1 MAPRF
6 YVDTDFSV
14 DSDIILPTK
23 PAHHASRVL
32 RMRTGDEAV
41 LFNGRG
47 EEASVTMT
55 FTSEATSAHIHAVKV
70 ETLEHHVEMT
80 LIQSL
85 VSQEKL
91 DWILEKATELGVD
104 HVIVVTAER
113 CVTKLDEKRLAKRLE
128 QWKNTTISAC
138 EQCGRLRFPTVAW
151 MPNLKEAFGQCETA
165 QKIILAPAATL
176 KVRLDQT
183 DSVTFAVGPEGGFS
197 EKEIELA
204 QSFGFECMLLG
215 PRVLRTET
223 AGLVALS
230 VAQWAIG
237 DFQ

>member
-6 YVDTDFSV
+6 YVDTEFAI
-14 DSDIILPTK
+14 DSDIILPAK

-55 FTSEATSAHIHAVKV
+55 FTSEATTAHIHAIKT
-70 ETLEHHVEMT
+70 ESQENHVSMT

-104 HVIVVTAER
+104 RVVVVPAER
-113 CVTKLDEKRLAKRLE
+113 SVTKLDEKRLQKRLE

-138 EQCGRLRFPTVAW
+138 EQCGRLRFPIVDW
-151 MPNLKEAFGQCETA
+151 MPNLKEAFGQCDSA
-165 QKIILAPAATL
+165 QKIILAPAATM
-176 KVRLDQT
+176 KVRMDKTQSL
-183 DSVTFAVGPEGGFS
+183 TFAVGPEGGFS
-197 EKEIELA
+197 KKEIELA

-230 VAQWAIG
+230 VAQGAIG

>member
-6 YVDTDFSV
+6 YVDTDFAI
-14 DSDIILPTK
+14 DSDIVLPTK

-32 RMRTGDEAV
+32 RMRTGDDAA

-55 FTSEATSAHIHAVKV
+55 FTSEATTAHVHSIKT
-70 ETLEHHVEMT
+70 ESLEGHVEMT

-104 HVIVVTAER
+104 HVIVVPAER
-113 CVTKLDEKRLAKRLE
+113 SVTKLDEKRLAKRLE

-138 EQCGRLRFPTVAW
+138 EQCGRLRFPTVSW
-151 MPNLKEAFGQCETA
+151 MPNLKEAFGQCATD
-165 QKIILAPAATL
+165 QKIILAPAATM
-176 KVRLDQT
+176 KVRLDKTQ
-183 DSVTFAVGPEGGFS
+183 SLTFAVGPEGGFS
-197 EKEIELA
+197 EKEFDNAEKI
-204 QSFGFECMLLG
+204 GYNMITLG
-215 PRVLRTET
+215 KRILRCET
-223 AGLVALS
+223 APMCVLSALMY
-230 VAQWAIG
+230 AFG
-237 DFQ
+237 EF

>member
-6 YVDTDFSV
+6 YVDTEFTI
-14 DSDIILPTK
+14 DSDIILPAK

-55 FTSEATSAHIHAVKV
+55 FTSEATTAHIHAIKT
-70 ETLEHHVEMT
+70 ESQENHVSMT

-104 HVIVVTAER
+104 RVVVVPAER
-113 CVTKLDEKRLAKRLE
+113 SVTKLDEKRLQKRLE

-138 EQCGRLRFPTVAW
+138 EQCGRLRFPIVDW
-151 MPNLKEAFGQCETA
+151 MPNLKETFGQCDSA
-165 QKIILAPAATL
+165 QKIILAPAATM
-176 KVRLDQT
+176 KVRMDKTQSL
-183 DSVTFAVGPEGGFS
+183 TFAVGPEGGFS

>member
-6 YVDTDFSV
+6 YVDTEFSL
-14 DSDIILPTK
+14 DSDIVLPAK

-47 EEASVTMT
+47 EEATVTMT
-55 FTSEATSAHIHAVKV
+55 FTSDATTAHITHIQTESV
-70 ETLEHHVEMT
+70 EDHVSLT

-104 HVIVVTAER
+104 RVVIVPAER
-113 CVTKLDEKRLAKRLE
+113 SVTKLDEKRLVKRLE

-138 EQCGRLRFPTVAW
+138 EQCARLRFPTVEWA
-151 MPNLKEAFGQCETA
+151 PNLKTALSECNAA
-165 QKIILAPAATL
+165 QKIILAPAATM
-176 KVRLDQT
+176 KVRLEKT
-183 DSVTFAVGPEGGFS
+183 ESVAFAVGPEGGFS

-204 QSFGFECMLLG
+204 QSFGFDCMLLG

>member
-6 YVDTDFSV
+6 FVDTDFTLNAEV
-14 DSDIILPTK
+14 VLPSK

-47 EEASVTMT
+47 EEALVTMT
-55 FTSEATSAHIHAVKV
+55 FTSEATTATISSIKTESHDN
-70 ETLEHHVEMT
+70 HVSMT

-104 HVIVVTAER
+104 QVVIVPAER
-113 CVTKLDEKRLAKRLE
+113 SVTKLDDKRLAKRLE

-138 EQCGRLRFPTVAW
+138 EQCGRLRFPSVTWAT
-151 MPNLKEAFGQCETA
+151 NAKEAFSQCNA
-165 QKIILAPAATL
+165 QQKIILAPAATM
-176 KVRLDQT
+176 KVQFEKT
-183 DSVTFAVGPEGGFS
+183 DSVAFAVGPEGGFS

-204 QSFGFECMLLG
+204 LSFGFESMLLG

-223 AGLVALS
+223 AGLTALS
-230 VAQWAIG
+230 VAQWEIG
-237 DFQ
+237 DFR